1 MEQFTSFLQN
11 PFSFFSPTQRPPE
24 PPAPSYRGTG
34 AAAARRPT
42 ITKQIST
49 AASRRLPS
57 LDPRA
62 SISLIDKGLVNRPG
76 ENNCFLN
83 AAVQVCKRSCQ
94 CTK

>member
-1 MEQFTSFLQN
+1 MDQVTSFLQN

-42 ITKQIST
+42 IAKQTSIAT
-49 AASRRLPS
+49 NRKLPS

-83 AAVQVCKRSCQ
+83 AAVQVCETSMRSY
-94 CTK
+94 